1 MVDQSIAPDPAEA
14 AAGLAGRIA
23 ANVLGAEPLSVEPL
37 VGGVIARVFRVE
49 VPGRTVVVRLQPGLP
64 AAFAADR
71 AVMPLLAGSGLPVP
85 ELLGA
90 GERDGAGYTVT
101 GWVDGTAVDSLPEA
115 GQRAVLPEMLDI
127 LHRIHRVDVSGTTG
141 YGLIGADGNG
151 QSASWRASLL
161 DLFDP
166 AVPGFWH
173 DWRARLA
180 GSRMPWG
187 TFDRWHDR
195 LPALLERIPERRAL
209 VHGDYGFSNLLVEG
223 DRVSAVID
231 WTIAR
236 YGDPL
241 WDVAY
246 LGFFPMRVEMGPPL
260 AAAFERVAE
269 SAADYRY
276 RIAAY
281 RLVLVL
287 DCMMTFARLDDASL
301 MDWVVGLLDGV
312 ERDLAEG

>member
-1 MVDQSIAPDPAEA
+1 MADRSA
-14 AAGLAGRIA
+14 AREPPGRAADLAGRIA
-23 ANVLGAEPLSVEPL
+23 ADVLGAQPLSIEPL
-37 VGGVIARVFRVE
+37 VGGVVARVFRVE

-64 AAFAADR
+64 AAFEADG
-71 AVMPLLAGSGLPVP
+71 AVMPLIAGSGLPVP

-90 GERDGAGYTVT
+90 GERAGAGYTVT
-101 GWVDGTAVDSLPEA
+101 AWVDGTAVDGLPEA
-115 GQRAVLPEMLDI
+115 GQRAVLPEMLDV
-127 LHRIHRVDVSGTTG
+127 LRRIHRIDVSGTTG
-141 YGLIGADGNG
+141 YGSIGADGNG
-151 QSASWRASLL
+151 RSASWRQSLL
-161 DLFDP
+161 DGLDP

-180 GSRMPWG
+180 GSRMPWE
-187 TFDRWHDR
+187 TFDRWHER
-195 LPALLERIPERRAL
+195 LPAVLERVPEARAL
-209 VHGDYGFSNLLVEG
+209 VHGDYGFSNLLVEN

-241 WDVAY
+241 WDAAY

-276 RIAAY
+276 RVAAY

-287 DCMMTFARLDDASL
+287 DCMRTFARLDDAAL
-301 MDWVVGLLDGV
+301 MSWVVGLLHGI
-312 ERDLAEG
+312 ERALEET

>member
-23 ANVLGAEPLSVEPL
+23 ADVLGAEPLSVEPL

-64 AAFAADR
+64 AAFAADS

-101 GWVDGTAVDSLPEA
+101 AWVDGTPVDSLPEA
-115 GQRAVLPEMLDI
+115 GQRAVLPEMLQI
-127 LHRIHRVDVSGTTG
+127 LDRIHRVDVSGTTG
-141 YGLIGADGNG
+141 YGFIGADGNG
-151 QSASWRASLL
+151 RSPSWRRSLL
-161 DLFDP
+161 DQFDP
-166 AVPGFWH
+166 SLPGFWH

-180 GSRMPWG
+180 DSLMPWE
-187 TFDRWHDR
+187 TFDRWHGR
-195 LPALLERIPERRAL
+195 LPGLLERIPDARAL
-209 VHGDYGFSNLLVEG
+209 VHGDYGFSNLLVEN
-223 DRVSAVID
+223 DRVSSVID
-231 WTIAR
+231 WTNSR
-236 YGDPL
+236 FGDPL

-246 LGFFPMRVEMGPPL
+246 LNFFPMRVEMGPPL
-260 AAAFERVAE
+260 AAAFQHLAE
-269 SAADYRY
+269 SRTEYRS
-276 RIAAY
+276 RIATY

-287 DCMMTFARLDDASL
+287 DCMVTFARLDDAAL
-301 MDWVVGLLDGV
+301 MTWVVGLLDDV